1 MLTRDGYPA
10 GVPCWIDTEQPDPEA
25 AASFYGAL
33 FGWELEDRMPAEAP
47 GHYFMARLDGLDVAA
62 IGSASDGAPVAKW
75 NTYVWVD
82 SADDTAQKV
91 KDAGGVALSDPFDVF
106 DAGRMGVFADPAGAV
121 FSVWQAGRHRGAQ
134 VVNAPGTWNWS
145 DLHTHDVERS
155 KEFYGAVFGWEAHTA
170 VLGAGEWT
178 TWHRPGYGDV
188 LEQNDPGLRER
199 MAEFGAP
206 ERFEDAVATLVPI
219 DDVPSH
225 WSVTFSVDDTDAI
238 AAKAAELGGTVVAK
252 PFDAGPVRMAVVRDP
267 QGAVFSIGRY
277 KPPTAG

>member
-10 GVPCWIDTEQPDPEA
+10 GVPCWIDTAQPDPEA

-47 GHYFMARLDGLDVAA
+47 GRYFMARLDGLDVAA
-62 IGSASDGAPVAKW
+62 IGSSNDGAPVANW
-75 NTYVWVD
+75 STYIWVD
-82 SADDTAQKV
+82 DADETAAKIR
-91 KDAGGVALSDPFDVF
+91 DAGGVALNDPFDVM
-106 DAGRMGVFADPAGAV
+106 DAGRMGVFADPSGAV
-121 FSVWQAGRHRGAQ
+121 FSVWQANRHRGAQ
-134 VVNAPGTWNWS
+134 VVNAPGSWNWS
-145 DLHTHDVERS
+145 DLHTHDVES
-155 KEFYGAVFGWEAHTA
+155 AKQFYGAVFGWEAHTA
-170 VLGAGEWT
+170 DLGAGAWT

-188 LEQNDPGLRER
+188 LERNDPGLRER

-206 ERFEDAVATLVPI
+206 DKFEDAVATLVPI

-238 AAKAAELGGTVVAK
+238 AAKVAELGGSVVAE

-277 KPPTAG
+277 KPPTDG